1 MSALSDFV
9 NDYRSKVSGTRTF
22 SVSQIGSNV
31 SSAFKGYLR
40 TDANIDDT
48 EALTDTPTT
57 SGTLPAGRNRRTNFT
72 WFGFASSDENFCG
85 LSRLQRI
92 VAFFMCLIGAAFCFG
107 TAILVLPMLVLNARK
122 FASLNTLGST
132 FFIMSFG
139 FLWGPIAYVQF
150 FVFCTEK
157 IRDHCLFAQCHCY
170 TLHKSLASKHTAY
183 RRVCHVPSDCSRLLR
198 YVLHSRRRT
207 GIAIYDIVVHR
218 TSSKTS
224 TNCVANLIRPF
235 HCSFLRNWLNNH
247 SNTMITFRF

>member
-150 FVFCTEK
+150 FCFLRKEDTSPLL
-157 IRDHCLFAQCHCY
+157 I
-170 TLHKSLASKHTAY
+170 
-183 RRVCHVPSDCSRLLR
+183 CSVLL
-198 YVLHSRRRT
+198 LHSTQLQNTLLTVVCATFQAIALVFYVMSYIPGGERGLRFMTSLCT
-207 GIAIYDIVVHR
+207 GQVRKQAQTVLPI
-218 TSSKTS
+218 
-224 TNCVANLIRPF
+224 
-235 HCSFLRNWLNNH
+235 
-247 SNTMITFRF
+247 

>member
-150 FVFCTEK
+150 
-157 IRDHCLFAQCHCY
+157 LFSAQ
-170 TLHKSLASKHTAY
+170 
-183 RRVCHVPSDCSRLLR
+183 RR
-198 YVLHSRRRT
+198 YVTIAYLLSLQNTLLTVVCATFQAIALVFYVMSYIPGGERGLRFMTSLCT
-207 GIAIYDIVVHR
+207 GQVRKQAQTVLPI
-218 TSSKTS
+218 
-224 TNCVANLIRPF
+224 
-235 HCSFLRNWLNNH
+235 
-247 SNTMITFRF
+247 